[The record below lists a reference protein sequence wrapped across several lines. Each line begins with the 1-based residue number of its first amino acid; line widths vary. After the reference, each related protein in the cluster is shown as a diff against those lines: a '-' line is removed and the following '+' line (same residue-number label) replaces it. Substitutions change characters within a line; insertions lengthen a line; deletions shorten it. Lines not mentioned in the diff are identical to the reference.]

1 LKSYGN
7 VKECEMGYF
16 SMVGEKIGGKVVGRK
31 KKGPKSEVGWVGGGR
46 VVNMKEK

>member
-1 LKSYGN
+1 
-7 VKECEMGYF
+7 MGYF